1 MHIKALKKQLRQFE
15 YVPFFSIVV
24 FYGDCELKD
33 VSFVP
38 NGTFLVKPARV
49 MEVMEI
55 ILKENEPAHY
65 TNKHEVVR
73 VFKEAVLNGE
83 SKEAQNQHEENIK
96 DMLGKH
102 RIFD

>member
-1 MHIKALKKQLRQFE
+1 
-15 YVPFFSIVV
+15 
-24 FYGDCELKD
+24 
-33 VSFVP
+33 
-38 NGTFLVKPARV
+38 

-55 ILKENEPAHY
+55 ILKENEPALY

-73 VFKEAVLNGE
+73 VFKEAVLKGE
-83 SKEAQNQHEENIK
+83 SKEAQNQHKENIK